1 MKERSTMTRKQLPLL
16 RLAPSDPVLTLPS
29 SDERPLMVALG
40 ELLLLVAADE
50 ARAKGGSDERQD
62 P

>member
-1 MKERSTMTRKQLPLL
+1 MKERSTMTRTQLPLL
-16 RLAPSDPVLTLPS
+16 RLAPIDPVPMLPS
-29 SDERPLMVALG
+29 FDERPLMVALG

-50 ARAKGGSDERQD
+50 ARAKGGGDERQD